1 MLSAVQIVVEVPITC
16 VCHRIPGIKCIFFMK
31 SLHKR
36 LKTVGICHVLKNI
49 IHHNISVTDSHLDI
63 VGRQQLVV
71 THIVLLY
78 PHKGRV
84 VVGLG
89 IAVALF
95 FANIHTLTVLRQL
108 LSAFIYPLI
117 QPLHEVHCGKIGRVQ
132 KLLQN
137 EFQIGQLATDEKSN
151 NNCGTGT
158 AQYA

>member
-1 MLSAVQIVVEVPITC
+1 
-16 VCHRIPGIKCIFFMK
+16 MK

-95 FANIHTLTVLRQL
+95 FRKYPHSDGTASASFGFHLSTHTATAPPSSVAL
-108 LSAFIYPLI
+108 AM
-117 QPLHEVHCGKIGRVQ
+117 HEVHCGKIGRVQ

>member
-1 MLSAVQIVVEVPITC
+1 
-16 VCHRIPGIKCIFFMK
+16 MK

-108 LSAFIYPLI
+108 LSAFINPLI
-117 QPLHEVHCGKIGRVQ
+117 QPLHRRLPSALAMHEVHCGKIGRVQ